1 MFQDHTVEFNDAAR
15 QAGIAVPLNAVAL
28 LLSRGWSFDELV
40 KGLDDES
47 ITSAEVVSLF
57 VDNSINFADA
67 LNTVF
72 TLSKVES
79 KKRELESK
87 NRELESKNRE
97 LESKNRELALAAE
110 LARLTV
116 SSNRTSLFTTAL
128 KSSALVDDWLALF
141 DTSNI
146 PAIPDEES
154 FLTKYMI
161 SRSMDTSFTFSTVPS
176 STKHSHAEAPS
187 STKHSHAEA
196 HSTLPME
203 LFDRAQLSDPGT
215 NMPVY
220 LLELDDAVV
229 ASLIREKGFG
239 DNPTLMETAVVN
251 LESIL
256 RKLREAVYFGV
267 FEADI
272 KCSELDVI
280 QPMFMFLILRAMQYV
295 LPKGEAEIGQNVAL
309 TAAVL
314 ADVEGGSAVMKTLT
328 GHADILCYS
337 SATGEL
343 AETLTAICEVKKAF
357 SKLCKGAKKAKEQL
371 LAELEGGGQ
380 MVLEGRHI
388 VGMLSDLFA
397 ICLIIRAPSSP
408 ERNNH
413 PVYYQGRRETS
424 TRSFVLRLLLALLNL
439 SAADYDALLKVSTTK
454 LEVSTDDAAAASRTG
469 ELDTGS
475 IQASTGNVKGQGA
488 PGGSRS
494 SFRIAEQGKGQG
506 TSKENVAQDGNGA
519 TSAERF
525 EGLSLA
531 LENNRD
537 QAAEQA
543 LQRQQQRQQHPT
555 RLSRGVDCPEYRV
568 ALHKEAVQMA
578 IERDYARRGLAYL
591 SEDELERRN
600 LDGGSGKR
608 DIRSLL

>member
-1 MFQDHTVEFNDAAR
+1 M
-15 QAGIAVPLNAVAL
+15 
-28 LLSRGWSFDELV
+28 
-40 KGLDDES
+40 
-47 ITSAEVVSLF
+47 
-57 VDNSINFADA
+57 
-67 LNTVF
+67 
-72 TLSKVES
+72 
-79 KKRELESK
+79 
-87 NRELESKNRE
+87 
-97 LESKNRELALAAE
+97 
-110 LARLTV
+110 TV

-154 FLTKYMI
+154 FLTQYMI
-161 SRSMDTSFTFSTVPS
+161 SRSMDTSFTFFIVPS
-176 STKHSHAEAPS
+176 STKHSDAD
-187 STKHSHAEA
+187 A

-203 LFDRAQLSDPGT
+203 LFDRAQLSDSGT

-229 ASLIREKGFG
+229 ANLICEKGFG
-239 DNPTLMETAVVN
+239 DNPTLMETALVN

-267 FEADI
+267 LEADI
-272 KCSELDVI
+272 RCSELDVI

-314 ADVEGGSAVMKTLT
+314 VDVEGGSAVMKTLT

-343 AETLTAICEVKKAF
+343 AETLTAICEVKKSF

-439 SAADYDALLKVSTTK
+439 SAADYDTLLKVSTTK
-454 LEVSTDDAAAASRTG
+454 LEVSTDDAAAAAP
-469 ELDTGS
+469 S

-519 TSAERF
+519 TSAERC
-525 EGLSLA
+525 EGSSLA

>member
-1 MFQDHTVEFNDAAR
+1 MLQDHTVEFSDAAR
-15 QAGIAVPLNAVAL
+15 QEGITVPLDAVEL
-28 LLSRGWSFDELV
+28 LLSRGWSFEELV
-40 KGLDDES
+40 KGLDDQS
-47 ITSAEVVSLF
+47 ITSTEVVNMF
-57 VDNSINFADA
+57 VSNNIILADA
-67 LNTVF
+67 INIVF

-79 KKRELESK
+79 KTRELEFK

-97 LESKNRELALAAE
+97 LESKKRELALTAE
-110 LARLTV
+110 LARMTV

-128 KSSALVDDWLALF
+128 NSSALVDDWIALF
-141 DTSNI
+141 DASNI
-146 PAIPDEES
+146 PAIPDEKS
-154 FLTKYMI
+154 FLANYTI
-161 SRSMDTSFTFSTVPS
+161 SRSMDTSFTFPI
-176 STKHSHAEAPS
+176 APS

-215 NMPVY
+215 QMPVY
-220 LLELDDAVV
+220 LLELDDAV
-229 ASLIREKGFG
+229 AARLICEKGFG
-239 DNPTLMETAVVN
+239 DNFTLMEAAVLN

-267 FEADI
+267 SEAGI

-280 QPMFMFLILRAMQYV
+280 QPMFMFLVLRAMRYV

-309 TAAVL
+309 TATVL
-314 ADVEGGSAVMKTLT
+314 VDVEGASPLIKTLT

-337 SATGEL
+337 SPTGDL
-343 AETLTAICEVKKAF
+343 SDTLTAICEVKKAF

-380 MVLEGRHI
+380 IVLEGRHI
-388 VGMLSDLFA
+388 VGILSDLFA
-397 ICLIIRAPSSP
+397 ICLIIRAPSSL
-408 ERNNH
+408 ERNNR

-439 SAADYDALLKVSTTK
+439 SAAEYDALLKVSTTK
-454 LEVSTDDAAAASRTG
+454 LVVSTDDADAASRAG

-488 PGGSRS
+488 PQL
-494 SFRIAEQGKGQG
+494 RIAEQGKEQG
-506 TSKENVAQDGNGA
+506 KGASKENVAQDGNGA
-519 TSAERF
+519 CLVPGTATNTERC
-525 EGLSLA
+525 EGLGLA
-531 LENNRD
+531 LEINRD
-537 QAAEQA
+537 QAAERA
-543 LQRQQQRQQHPT
+543 QQQQQHPT
-555 RLSRGVDCPEYRV
+555 RLSRGADCPGYRA

-600 LDGGSGKR
+600 LAGGSGKR
-608 DIRSLL
+608 DIRSLI

>member
-1 MFQDHTVEFNDAAR
+1 
-15 QAGIAVPLNAVAL
+15 
-28 LLSRGWSFDELV
+28 
-40 KGLDDES
+40 
-47 ITSAEVVSLF
+47 
-57 VDNSINFADA
+57 
-67 LNTVF
+67 
-72 TLSKVES
+72 
-79 KKRELESK
+79 
-87 NRELESKNRE
+87 
-97 LESKNRELALAAE
+97 
-110 LARLTV
+110 
-116 SSNRTSLFTTAL
+116 
-128 KSSALVDDWLALF
+128 
-141 DTSNI
+141 
-146 PAIPDEES
+146 
-154 FLTKYMI
+154 
-161 SRSMDTSFTFSTVPS
+161 
-176 STKHSHAEAPS
+176 
-187 STKHSHAEA
+187 
-196 HSTLPME
+196 
-203 LFDRAQLSDPGT
+203 
-215 NMPVY
+215 
-220 LLELDDAVV
+220 
-229 ASLIREKGFG
+229 
-239 DNPTLMETAVVN
+239 
-251 LESIL
+251 
-256 RKLREAVYFGV
+256 
-267 FEADI
+267 
-272 KCSELDVI
+272 
-280 QPMFMFLILRAMQYV
+280 
-295 LPKGEAEIGQNVAL
+295 
-309 TAAVL
+309 
-314 ADVEGGSAVMKTLT
+314 MKTLT

-343 AETLTAICEVKKAF
+343 AETLTAICEVKKSF

-439 SAADYDALLKVSTTK
+439 SAADYDTLLKVSTTK
-454 LEVSTDDAAAASRTG
+454 LEVSTDDAAAAAP
-469 ELDTGS
+469 S

-519 TSAERF
+519 TSAERC
-525 EGLSLA
+525 EGSSLA